1 MRREFVYALGDRARL
16 LGQSRAHIAVET
28 RSPVK

>member
-1 MRREFVYALGDRARL
+1 MRREFVYDLARRTATR
-16 LGQSRAHIAVET
+16 GIPCVQIAVET